1 MHWGLELLSHLMPLA
16 PHLKHHFI
24 GRGLSLENAINT
36 TTKKEIERSKKNT
49 LIANLIA
56 NLVVV

>member
-1 MHWGLELLSHLMPLA
+1 MA
-16 PHLKHHFI
+16 
-24 GRGLSLENAINT
+24 NAIN
-36 TTKKEIERSKKNT
+36 TTKKEIERSKKIT

>member
-16 PHLKHHFI
+16 PHLGH
-24 GRGLSLENAINT
+24 SLANSINT
-36 TTKKEIERSKKNT
+36 MKKEIERSKKIST